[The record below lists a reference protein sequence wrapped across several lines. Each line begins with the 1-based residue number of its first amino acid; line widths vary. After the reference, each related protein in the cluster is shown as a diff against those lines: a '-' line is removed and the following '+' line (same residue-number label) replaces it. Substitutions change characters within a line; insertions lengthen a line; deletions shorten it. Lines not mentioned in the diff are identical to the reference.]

1 MLRVARSTL
10 SRYCRFFK
18 DYLSEKPQTGRHQR
32 KYTEEDIAVLRE
44 ISLLTHKVNFA
55 DIPKFLTVKKPKDI
69 ETEEIGYD
77 IQELLWIVNH
87 EIKELDQ
94 SFKAQEETNKKLLFK
109 YDLLVKH
116 LEQTR
121 YLINSSA
128 FIREVSIEKKEIE
141 ERITSLES
149 QKRSFIS
156 ISL

>member
-87 EIKELDQ
+87 E
-94 SFKAQEETNKKLLFK
+94 FKAQEETNKKLLFK